1 MRFLEACWILDPDL
15 SRMRKFFKEVKSYV
29 AVDKMFTWHE
39 YSGSKIDFFYDGLT
53 LQFSDNQFDSVFCFD
68 I

>member
-1 MRFLEACWILDPDL
+1 
-15 SRMRKFFKEVKSYV
+15 MRKFFKEVKSYV
-29 AVDKMFTWHE
+29 AVDKMFTGHE